1 MELSE
6 FFRKYRSAAVGFS
19 GGVDSAYLLYKGLQ
33 LGANVRPYFINT
45 QFQTEEEYAHA
56 AAVAE
61 SMDSKLTVIEL
72 DVLKDKNI
80 AENPKDRCYH
90 CKKALFSAL
99 IERAKADGCETV
111 ADGTNASD
119 DISDRPGFRALR
131 ELGVQSPL
139 YECGITKQQI
149 REELKAAGFEFW
161 NRPSNAC
168 LATRIPAGTAIT
180 ADRLNKVERA
190 EKLLKEFGFSDFRV
204 RIFSGAARIQL
215 KPEQMDMAVTKRN
228 EILTGLQPYFD
239 GVLLDLAQR

>member
-6 FFRKYRSAAVGFS
+6 FFRKYRSVAVGFS

-45 QFQTEEEYAHA
+45 QFQTEEEYCHA
-56 AAVAE
+56 LAVAE
-61 SMDSKLTVIEL
+61 SMDSELTVIKL
-72 DVLKDKNI
+72 DVLGVEQIVK
-80 AENPKDRCYH
+80 NPKNRCYH

-99 IERAKADGCETV
+99 IERAKADGCDTV

-119 DISDRPGFRALR
+119 DISDRPGFLALE
-131 ELGVQSPL
+131 ELGVRSPL

-149 REELKAAGFEFW
+149 RRELKEAGFEFW

-180 ADRLNKVERA
+180 ADSLNKVEKA
-190 EKLLKEFGFSDFRV
+190 EKLLNEFGFSDFRV
-204 RIFSGAARIQL
+204 RLFFGAARIQL
-215 KPEQMDMAVTKRN
+215 KPEQMDLAVNKRN